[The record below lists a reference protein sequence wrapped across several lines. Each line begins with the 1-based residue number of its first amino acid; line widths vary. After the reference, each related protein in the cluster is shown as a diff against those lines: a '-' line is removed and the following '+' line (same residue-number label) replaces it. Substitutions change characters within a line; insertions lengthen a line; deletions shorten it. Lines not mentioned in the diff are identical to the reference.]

1 MEGVALLVSE
11 CFIMCMAEERTFVLS
26 IGKSGYTGYGG
37 KYLIFLDLTRQH
49 ESWQTQHG
57 V

>member
-26 IGKSGYTGYGG
+26 IGKSGYTGYDG
-37 KYLIFLDLTRQH
+37 KYLKFLDLTRQH
-49 ESWQTQHG
+49 ESWQKQHG